1 MRKLGIRLGLIL
13 SILVLLA
20 NKGYCQQEYYVWI
33 DENGVTNYAERAPS
47 GSQPTH
53 VTGNQRFGH
62 KARPQTKPPEKNLK
76 ETAASGDLMTRA
88 IDPDEVIAEEKAKY
102 QTELDAERRRNCEL
116 GKKNLARLE
125 TFARIRVLG
134 EDGEYRFLSPEE
146 MTEKKRESREA
157 IIYHCR

>member
-53 VTGNQRFGH
+53 VTGNQRFGY
-62 KARPQTKPPEKNLK
+62 KARPQTQPPEQNLE
-76 ETAASGDLMTRA
+76 ETVASGDLMTRP
-88 IDPDEVIAEEKAKY
+88 IDPDEAIVEEKAKY
-102 QTELDAERRRNCEL
+102 ETELAAERKRNCEL
-116 GKKNLARLE
+116 GKQNLARLE